1 MKVKDCNFKIGE
13 LYIFSPSEH
22 WAKTDPLLWGIF
34 DKQTPDG
41 QIMLEASTRDFIN
54 FTLWLPSMS
63 IAAWRLAPNCVISY
77 STAAS
82 GSRCNHCR

>member
-1 MKVKDCNFKIGE
+1 MMKVKYCNFKIGE

-54 FTLWLPSMS
+54 FTLWKPLPPEYVYC
-63 IAAWRLAPNCVISY
+63 RLATRAELRDFVFNSSVWQSL
-77 STAAS
+77 
-82 GSRCNHCR
+82 

>member
-41 QIMLEASTRDFIN
+41 QIMLEAYCRLATRAELRDFVFN
-54 FTLWLPSMS
+54 SSVWQSL
-63 IAAWRLAPNCVISY
+63 
-77 STAAS
+77 
-82 GSRCNHCR
+82 